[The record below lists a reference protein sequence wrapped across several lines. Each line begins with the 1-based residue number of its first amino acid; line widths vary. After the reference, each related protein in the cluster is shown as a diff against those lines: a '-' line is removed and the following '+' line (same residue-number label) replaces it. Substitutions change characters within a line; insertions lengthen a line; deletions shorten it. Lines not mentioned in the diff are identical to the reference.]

1 MVFAF
6 LINASFSLMSY
17 LTFNETPSLAIIK
30 ALPNVRILETFS
42 FINLSKIA
50 VIKMQNFY
58 SLH

>member
-6 LINASFSLMSY
+6 LINVSFSLTSY
-17 LTFNETPSLAIIK
+17 LTFNETPSLGIIE

-42 FINLSKIA
+42 FIKLSKIV

>member
-6 LINASFSLMSY
+6 LINVSFSLTSY

-30 ALPNVRILETFS
+30 SLPNVRILETFS
-42 FINLSKIA
+42 FIKLSKIV